1 MLHED
6 TKVAGFGLADV
17 RPAAARRAFGAGAR
31 QCRANAHS
39 AAARIPDVLHHLME
53 DRMRVAAASEGR
65 MSGAPQLENQMY
77 YAI

>member
-1 MLHED
+1 
-6 TKVAGFGLADV
+6 
-17 RPAAARRAFGAGAR
+17 
-31 QCRANAHS
+31 
-39 AAARIPDVLHHLME
+39 ME